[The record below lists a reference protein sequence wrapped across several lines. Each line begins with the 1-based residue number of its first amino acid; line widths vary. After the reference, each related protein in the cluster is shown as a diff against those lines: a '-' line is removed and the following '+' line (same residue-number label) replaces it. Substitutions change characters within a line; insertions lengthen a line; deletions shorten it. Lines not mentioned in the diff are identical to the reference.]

1 MSRDSL
7 SCILIVSDLEQFE
20 AALVQRFEKNRLKRF
35 IRDDFLI
42 EDAKAVIKEAYV
54 AEASLKVLALGAK
67 SYNLYAQNTLL
78 KILEEPPP
86 NTAFVVGAL
95 SKTSLLPTLRSRL
108 PLELLAQESVRIAT
122 GLQFR
127 RLGLKELY
135 AFANERKFLERQEL
149 KTLVQTI
156 TVEALEQGVN
166 LTHGELELFGKLVQL
181 AELNS
186 RAHNVL
192 MTQLLSIYQRVH
204 A

>member
-166 LTHGELELFGKLVQL
+166 LTHSELELFGKLVQL

>member
-95 SKTSLLPTLRSRL
+95 SKTSLLPTIRSRL
-108 PLELLAQESVRIAT
+108 PMESLAQESVRVST
-122 GLQFR
+122 GLRFT
-127 RLGLKELY
+127 RLGLGEIY
-135 AFANERKFLERQEL
+135 AFVNERKFLERQEL

-156 TVEALEQGVN
+156 TVEALEQGVK
-166 LTHGELELFGKLVQL
+166 LTHKELELFGKLVQL

-192 MTQLLSIYQRVH
+192 MTQLMSIYQRVH
-204 A
+204 V

>member
-108 PLELLAQESVRIAT
+108 PLELLAQESVRITT

-166 LTHGELELFGKLVQL
+166 LTHSELELFGKLVQL

>member
-108 PLELLAQESVRIAT
+108 PLELLAQESVRITT